1 MSVREIHGYTVKET
15 VKIIPLTLFFMIM
28 AVIVCVILYLIG
40 QQVVIFFGDF
50 INEVIYHVK
59 S

>member
-1 MSVREIHGYTVKET
+1 
-15 VKIIPLTLFFMIM
+15 MIM